1 MIRQLEDLYRFCA
14 FERFL
19 RTKFLE
25 QNQGGKIMT
34 KNCSRVTAVFV
45 AMFLVVFMASSA
57 MAINLNSRSE
67 EMTANS
73 DCDLAG
79 TITLTFTQ
87 TDYNN
92 IMAYLSGVNNVN
104 GTGPLGTGT
113 ENAVIIRVSL
123 SGTDIPPTADV
134 PQLCEP
140 IVGSAAPIGAAGV
153 AMATNLVALQSMTVE
168 VSDIADDVGGGADG
182 IPDVSAYVVGVDGS
196 QYFTI
201 YITDIQAAS
210 NWSDENT
217 FPWIKVGLYQDLLD
231 VLDNETTAIC
241 ADVHD
246 FGGLSKLT
254 VSLDLTPSSLTYTTA
269 DNQIGHFLVA
279 EVDLRDCDKTETC
292 ANPTTE
298 TIELCPREAAGQA
311 VACEDN
317 YACFVIEGDLPPSDI
332 ATLEIRSNGA
342 TNGADTQSGVYITDV
357 RLMDENDLPIVAPF
371 TYYMADGTT
380 IATVLPCD
388 DESEN
393 AVADVDMA
401 LVAAGGDELRICI
414 TYQINPD
421 EATVDTDV
429 NFWVSLYMPPCG
441 TIINGTISAATL
453 VECGGI
459 PSCMYFPYVIT
470 QFSPW
475 QSGICVTNLSS
486 DVDAAAMEVTF
497 TLTDST
503 GTSYTYTKTD
513 FTGTV
518 WAAFIDSILSEFSG
532 TPAAG
537 PAWLYVEANCTIDGY
552 EFLTDG
558 VFGAG
563 TLPRI
568 LTSCGTMI
576 GADATR

>member
-1 MIRQLEDLYRFCA
+1 
-14 FERFL
+14 
-19 RTKFLE
+19 
-25 QNQGGKIMT
+25 MT

-73 DCDLAG
+73 SCDLGG
-79 TITLTFTQ
+79 TITLTFTE

-92 IMAYLSGVNNVN
+92 IMAYLDVNDPNGDGVA
-104 GTGPLGTGT
+104 GTGT

-134 PQLCEP
+134 PILCEP
-140 IVGSAAPIGAAGV
+140 IVGTAAPLGASLV
-153 AMATNLVALQSMTVE
+153 ALPTNLVALETIDVE
-168 VSDIADDVGGGADG
+168 VSDIADGLGGSTDGTADVT
-182 IPDVSAYVVGVDGS
+182 AYVVGADNS

-201 YITDIQAAS
+201 YITDIQLADDWT
-210 NWSDENT
+210 NENT
-217 FPWIKVGLYQDLLD
+217 YPWIKVGLYQDLLD
-231 VLDNETTAIC
+231 ALDLEHTAIC

-246 FGGLSKLT
+246 FGGLSKMT
-254 VSLDLTPSSLTYTTA
+254 VSLDLTPSSLTYTTS

-279 EVDLRDCDKTETC
+279 QVDLRDCDKNEDC
-292 ANPTTE
+292 ADPSTE
-298 TIELCPREAAGQA
+298 TIELCERSAVGQA
-311 VACEDN
+311 VSCEDN
-317 YACFVIEGDLPPSDI
+317 FACFVIEGDLPPSEM

-342 TNGADTQSGVYITDV
+342 TNGANTQSGVYITSV
-357 RLMDENDLPIVAPF
+357 VLLDENDIPVGGAPAYF
-371 TYYMADGTT
+371 MADGTT
-380 IATVLPCD
+380 IATVLDCD
-388 DESEN
+388 DESEQ
-393 AVADVDMA
+393 AVVDVDMA
-401 LVAAGGDELRICI
+401 TVAVSGDEVRVCV
-414 TYQINPD
+414 TYQINPT
-421 EATVDTDV
+421 EAALGTDV
-429 NFWVSLYMPPCG
+429 NFWVDFYMPPCG
-441 TIINGTISAATL
+441 TIVNGTVAAATL

-475 QSGICVTNLSS
+475 NSGIVVTNLTSN
-486 DVDAAAMEVTF
+486 VAAAAMEVTF

-518 WAAFIDSILSEFSG
+518 YATFIDSILSEFSG
-532 TPAAG
+532 TPAPG
-537 PAWLYVEANCTIDGY
+537 PAWLYVTANCTIDGY

-558 VFGAG
+558 IFGAG

-568 LTSCGTMI
+568 LTSCGTFI